1 MTGNKGNKG
10 KGNGMPPEGAA
21 IVDNSILSAV
31 AQCDTYDYVTYG
43 CHLRPKGTALAL
55 EAGSAVH
62 VGLAEWLRG
71 GAKASAIPKAM
82 AAVRQYYQKAVTA
95 WELRAEKPVPEGD
108 RFHPDWVYG
117 IAEQYMRAQSGRFPY
132 KLVGTV
138 IEQPVAAHLTDIDGR
153 PVWIVARLDARVR
166 KFASGGKWNLD
177 WKTTKKVTDWW
188 TDKTKVRSQFL
199 GQLWIGQ
206 QTEPQP
212 LEGVILGVIEIPE
225 KHKSEMTCKQH
236 GVSFQKCSMLHA
248 GSDFIY
254 ITPHRGE
261 LPVWEQ
267 GAVWLARRHLRLK
280 AKAEAEGIEGV
291 AGVKMQGRFNES
303 CTFCEHREWCRA
315 GRPTTEAN
323 VRATFEKR
331 VWDPTRT
338 SD

>member
-1 MTGNKGNKG
+1 MTTK
-10 KGNGMPPEGAA
+10 NGRTPPKGAA

-31 AQCDTYDYVTYG
+31 AQCDTYDYVTY
-43 CHLRPKGTALAL
+43 CTHLRPKGTALAL

-62 VGLAEWLRG
+62 AGLAEWLRG
-71 GAKASAIPKAM
+71 GTVGKAIPKAM
-82 AAVRQYYQKAVTA
+82 AAIRTYYDKAVKA
-95 WELRAEKPVPEGD
+95 WELRAEKEIPPGD
-108 RFHPDWVYG
+108 RFHPEWVYG
-117 IAEQYMRAQSGRFPY
+117 IAEQWLRAQSGHFPF

-138 IEQPVAAHLTDIDGR
+138 IEEPVSAELTQMKDGR

-206 QTEPQP
+206 QTEE

-225 KHKSEMTCKQH
+225 KHRSEQLCKVH

-248 GSDFIY
+248 GSDYIY

-261 LPVWEQ
+261 LPVWHE
-267 GAVWLARRHLRLK
+267 GAVWLAKRHLRLL
-280 AKAEAEGIEGV
+280 AKAEREGIEGV
-291 AGVKMQGRFNES
+291 SQVKMQGRFNES
-303 CTFCEHREWCRA
+303 CTFCELREWCRR
-315 GRPTTEAN
+315 GRPTSAAI
-323 VRATFEKR
+323 VRAEFEKR

-338 SD
+338 TD